1 MIAIARMGIS
11 ARVSSRADPR
21 VPSGHLTVMMGTLR
35 PARAL
40 ANWSR
45 VPEGPG
51 PGSTGASPTQGT
63 GWRVDEVTR
72 YATAVM
78 AVGLVGLGALFS
90 NRLAERIRVPA
101 PALMFVAAAVVVQLD
116 LVPEPP
122 ERTVERLVTVALL
135 FILFDGGLH
144 IGWRRFRSA
153 AGPIAVA
160 GVLGTFLTVGVAAL
174 LLHVG
179 FGLVWFGA
187 LLVAT
192 AVAPT
197 DPAMVFSV
205 LGKRGIEGRSSAILE
220 GESGANDPVGI
231 ALLSGL
237 VAVGAVNGAA
247 LGQVGLI
254 FVVQMVVGAAI
265 GIVGGKLVVVLIRRF
280 ALPSEALYPIRTVA
294 CVLVL
299 YGVTTLAH
307 GSGFLAVFV
316 AGIVIGDVRAPYKR
330 EIERFHSAIAG
341 IGEIVAFVVLG
352 LTVRLSMLL
361 DPAVWVTG
369 LVLALALTFVIRPLL
384 IGACLVRSGLG
395 RNEKTFVVLAGLK
408 GAVPILLAEMLRGT
422 DVPYAEQLYGIIVVV
437 VMFSVLVQATFTP
450 TVARLLKLPMRIVET
465 EPWVLGVRLRD
476 EPQGVARFT
485 VAEGASAVGR
495 SISSLGQLGENF
507 WINVLVRDRQAVS
520 ITGDTALEAGD
531 ELLVQ
536 TDGASRDSLDGFF
549 ARPE

>member
-1 MIAIARMGIS
+1 M
-11 ARVSSRADPR
+11 
-21 VPSGHLTVMMGTLR
+21 
-35 PARAL
+35 
-40 ANWSR
+40 
-45 VPEGPG
+45 
-51 PGSTGASPTQGT
+51 
-63 GWRVDEVTR
+63 DEVTR
-72 YATAVM
+72 YAVAVM

-101 PALMFVAAAVVVQLD
+101 PALMFVAAAVVVQLQ
-116 LVPEPP
+116 LVPEPT
-122 ERTVERLVTVALL
+122 ERLVERLVTVALL

-144 IGWRRFRSA
+144 IGWRRFRAA

-160 GVLGTFLTVGVAAL
+160 GVLGTFLTVGAAGL
-174 LLHVG
+174 LLHLG
-179 FGLVWFGA
+179 FGLAWFGA

-205 LGKRGIEGRSSAILE
+205 LGKQEIEGRSSTILE

-231 ALLSGL
+231 ALLTGL
-237 VAVGAVNGAA
+237 VTAGAA
-247 LGQVGLI
+247 NASAFGQAGLT
-254 FVVQMVVGAAI
+254 FVVQMLVGAAV

-280 ALPSEALYPIRTVA
+280 ALPSEALYPIRTAA

-299 YGVTTLAH
+299 YGVTTIAH

-330 EIERFHSAIAG
+330 EIERFHTAIAG
-341 IGEIVAFVVLG
+341 VGEIVAFVVLG

-369 LVLALALTFVIRPLL
+369 LVLALVLTFVIRPVI
-384 IGACLVRSGLG
+384 IGVCLVRSGLD
-395 RNEKTFVVLAGLK
+395 RPEKTFVLVAGLK
-408 GAVPILLAEMLRGT
+408 GAVPILLAEMLRGA

-437 VMFSVLVQATFTP
+437 VIFSVLVQATLTP
-450 TVARLLKLPMRIVET
+450 TAARLLKLPMTVVEQD
-465 EPWVLGVRLRD
+465 PWVLGVRLRD
-476 EPQGVARFT
+476 EPQGVAHFT
-485 VAEGASAVGR
+485 VGEGAAAVGR

-520 ITGDTALEAGD
+520 ITGDTELEAGD

-536 TDGASRDSLDGFF
+536 TDGKSTDSLDGFF
-549 ARPE
+549 TGAE

>member
-1 MIAIARMGIS
+1 M
-11 ARVSSRADPR
+11 
-21 VPSGHLTVMMGTLR
+21 
-35 PARAL
+35 
-40 ANWSR
+40 
-45 VPEGPG
+45 
-51 PGSTGASPTQGT
+51 
-63 GWRVDEVTR
+63 DEVTR
-72 YATAVM
+72 YAVAVM

-101 PALMFVAAAVVVQLD
+101 PALMFVAAAVVVQLN

-144 IGWRRFRSA
+144 IGWRRFRA
-153 AGPIAVA
+153 AASPIAIA
-160 GVLGTFLTVGVAAL
+160 GVLGTFLTVGAAAL

-187 LLVAT
+187 LLVAN

-205 LGKRGIEGRSSAILE
+205 LGKREIEGRSSAILE

-231 ALLSGL
+231 ALLTGL
-237 VAVGAVNGAA
+237 VTVGAVNGAA
-247 LGQVGLI
+247 FAQVGLT
-254 FVVQMVVGAAI
+254 FVIQMVVGAVV
-265 GIVGGKLVVVLIRRF
+265 GVVGGKLTVVVIRRF
-280 ALPSEALYPIRTVA
+280 PLPSEALYPIRTVA

-316 AGIVIGDVRAPYKR
+316 AGIVIGDVRAPYKH

-341 IGEIVAFVVLG
+341 VGEIVAFVVLG

-369 LVLALALTFVIRPLL
+369 LVLAVVLTFVIRPLL
-384 IGACLVRSGLG
+384 IGACLVRSGLA
-395 RNEKTFVVLAGLK
+395 RNEKTFVLMAGLK
-408 GAVPILLAEMLRGT
+408 GAVPILLAEMLRGA
-422 DVPYAEQLYGIIVVV
+422 DVPYAEELYGIIVVV
-437 VMFSVLVQATFTP
+437 VIFSVLVQATLTP
-450 TVARLLKLPMRIVET
+450 TLARLLRLPMRVIEP

-476 EPQGVARFT
+476 EPQGVAQF
-485 VAEGASAVGR
+485 VVGEGASAVGR
-495 SISSLGQLGENF
+495 SIASLGELGENF

-520 ITGDTALEAGD
+520 LTGETELEAGD
-531 ELLVQ
+531 EILVQ
-536 TDGASRDSLDGFF
+536 TDGNSQESLDGFF
-549 ARPE
+549 SQAQ